1 MGRKEY
7 RLTGAFSYDILAVV
21 ARPSYSLPFP
31 GGRMD
36 NVRVASLGG
45 YGMAQTRV
53 GLYHPM
59 RNGNAW
65 EAAYSWRYDFDTHL
79 NRVRQAVHSLSFLLY
94 MNL

>member
-1 MGRKEY
+1 
-7 RLTGAFSYDILAVV
+7 
-21 ARPSYSLPFP
+21 
-31 GGRMD
+31 
-36 NVRVASLGG
+36 
-45 YGMAQTRV
+45 MAQTRV